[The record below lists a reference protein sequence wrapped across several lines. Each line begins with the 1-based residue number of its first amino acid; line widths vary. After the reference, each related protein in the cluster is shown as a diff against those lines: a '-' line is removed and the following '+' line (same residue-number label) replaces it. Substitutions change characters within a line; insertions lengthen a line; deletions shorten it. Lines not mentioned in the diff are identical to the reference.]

1 MAWTT
6 LSSSGAKLRASE
18 YQSAI
23 TEIRPIGVIKAGDT
37 SRSSTVSRTADP
49 DLSVTLSPG
58 EWELDALLLV
68 TGGNAAGDFNF
79 DWAFPADATLS
90 SGTHGVLDDLAS
102 GTTAANV
109 NVAGY
114 SADTATPT
122 GGHSIGAS
130 TSVTAVISHATV
142 TIVTA
147 GAVTIEWAQ
156 NSSNGTA
163 TVLKAGSKLTAR
175 KLS

>member
-1 MAWTT
+1 MAFTT
-6 LSSSGAKLRASE
+6 VPAAFAKLRASVL
-18 YQSAI
+18 SALI
-23 TEIRPIGVIKAGDT
+23 TDVRPIGVVKTADT
-37 SRSSTVSRTADP
+37 SRSSTTSRSADP
-49 DLSVTLSPG
+49 ELSVTLPPG
-58 EWELDALLLV
+58 TWELDALLLV

-114 SADTATPT
+114 SADTSTPT
-122 GGHSIGAS
+122 GGHSLGAS

-156 NSSNGTA
+156 NSISATA